1 MLLVEKVLPEDFVSC
16 ILHDLCLE
24 IVSQVFLLLSDLGFL
39 LRDESLIL
47 LDSPLMMI
55 LFFLVNITILLEL
68 ISESL
73 ISRLLT
79 RGSIGKVNK
88 FLISSKSRHC
98 L

>member
-1 MLLVEKVLPEDFVSC
+1 MLLVEEVLPEDFVCSV
-16 ILHDLCLE
+16 LHDLCLE
-24 IVSQVFLLLSDLGFL
+24 IVSQVFLLFPDFGLL

-47 LDSPLMMI
+47 LDSPLMII
-55 LFFLVNITILLEL
+55 LFFFVNITILQEL

-73 ISRLLT
+73 ICRLLT

-88 FLISSKSRHC
+88 FLISSESRYC